1 MIFIFFF
8 YDLFVLIYYI
18 EGKIYIWFLSV
29 FVLIKFLNIRNI
41 INIIYDNIYVLVVI
55 VCYDSGME
63 KYGFNFNIY
72 FNGLKKLDCF

>member
-1 MIFIFFF
+1 MLNVNDIYFFF

-41 INIIYDNIYVLVVI
+41 INII
-55 VCYDSGME
+55 
-63 KYGFNFNIY
+63 
-72 FNGLKKLDCF
+72 